1 MNTILLKDGTREIV
15 DGTLDYIDVVDRFAG
30 EAFADALLDHI
41 HDCTADAIDAAEEEA
56 HRKIEIVEDG
66 YCSILRNIKDEV
78 DALCAQLG
86 KQRINRKNIQKSVK
100 CIMDEID
107 NVL

>member
-30 EAFADALLDHI
+30 EAFADALREHI
-41 HDCTADAIDAAEEEA
+41 HDCIIDATVAAEEAAYYETE
-56 HRKIEIVEDG
+56 KVKDG
-66 YCSILRNIKDEV
+66 YESILRNIKDEI
-78 DALCAQLG
+78 DTLCAQLG
-86 KQRINRKNIQKSVK
+86 KQRMNRKNIQKSVK

>member
-30 EAFADALLDHI
+30 EAFADALREHI
-41 HDCTADAIDAAEEEA
+41 HDCIIDATVAAEEAAYYETE
-56 HRKIEIVEDG
+56 KVKDG
-66 YCSILRNIKDEV
+66 YEPILRNIKDEIYT
-78 DALCAQLG
+78 LCAQLG
-86 KQRINRKNIQKSVK
+86 KQRMNRKNIQKSVK